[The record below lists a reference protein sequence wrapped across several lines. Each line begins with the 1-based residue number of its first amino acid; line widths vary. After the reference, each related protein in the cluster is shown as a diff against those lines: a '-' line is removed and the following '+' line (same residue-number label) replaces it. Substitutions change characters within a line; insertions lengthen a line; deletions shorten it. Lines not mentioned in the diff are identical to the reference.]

1 MWMAAD
7 QLAGNGRN
15 HVPEIEGLQLLR
27 YAGMEHDL
35 EKKVAK
41 FVPQVGKIA
50 ALDRVD
56 DLVGFLQ
63 RVRCDRLE
71 GLRQVPRTA
80 AVRCPQRSHEVEKV
94 LNVVRGSH
102 KGDPLGRQQA
112 IAASSAD
119 RHRVCAASGRIIR
132 SECQSPIDKSL
143 VLPVR
148 DVTSAVSNASCL
160 SSFENL
166 LGAARLSPS
175 GVLSRAA
182 ADPSLGRVTFQTGR
196 GVTFLSGV
204 YSDMS
209 VPD

>member
-1 MWMAAD
+1 
-7 QLAGNGRN
+7 
-15 HVPEIEGLQLLR
+15 
-27 YAGMEHDL
+27 MEHDL

-80 AVRCPQRSHEVEKV
+80 AVRCPQRSHKVEKV

-102 KGDPLGRQQA
+102 KGEPLGRQQV

-119 RHRVCAASGRIIR
+119 RHRVLRCVQPYPPLEIRIRYIM
-132 SECQSPIDKSL
+132 EPKYDAPE
-143 VLPVR
+143 V
-148 DVTSAVSNASCL
+148 
-160 SSFENL
+160 
-166 LGAARLSPS
+166 G
-175 GVLSRAA
+175 
-182 ADPSLGRVTFQTGR
+182 SLGFYYPEQK
-196 GVTFLSGV
+196 LAA
-204 YSDMS
+204 
-209 VPD
+209 P